1 MISSPNLFTA
11 SRCLSPLFFYAYC
24 IRPRQLPIQFF
35 YQSSASCRFTVV
47 SQPTLLQADF
57 EYYVLILLQLAAIIM
72 VEYTP
77 KARAPLAETTNRL
90 NVPVPVQ
97 NHQSQKARYG
107 QSGATQYNSYHSHQN
122 MQPDS
127 RGQAVAYTAY
137 APAVQKPQQSAE
149 AAKRLSQ
156 ASYAS
161 TSSSQ
166 SRKNYKTHIGPW
178 QLGKT
183 LGKGSSARVRLCR
196 HNITKQ
202 LAAVKIVN
210 RRMAYLVQDSS
221 LAALSKWDSSLPEVN
236 GEMRVPVSIERE
248 VAILKLIE
256 HPNIMK
262 LYDIWENRSEIY
274 LILEYIDQGDLFTFI
289 NTKGRLSEEV
299 AVYFFRQ
306 MISAIAYCHSFN
318 VCHRDLKPE
327 NILITA
333 DLQIKIADF
342 GMAAL
347 HQTTTHRLAT
357 ACGSPHYAAP
367 ELLKN
372 RQYRGDKADIWSMG
386 VILYAMLSAT
396 LPFDDPDLRVMM
408 NKTKKGQYKMP
419 EFLTPEAEDLIDR
432 MLQVNPDHRITM
444 KQIWQHLLIQKY
456 NYLDDFGPN
465 TGQPPDTRKG
475 FQYAPIPPHQI
486 DPQLLRQLR
495 SLWHM
500 SSDDELERK
509 LGCKEPNDQK
519 AFYWLLYNYREQ
531 QLEDFKPEL
540 SHSMS
545 DYHHLKPNSWKKRV
559 STCEFSQPRAN
570 GHGRSISRFTV
581 ISTTAETEDGTVQS
595 YDPYRGSRMLKACGS
610 QASHA
615 RITVHRDGETLQASQ
630 STRKRSGS
638 NSTRRGRASSMRAH
652 TGRSQSSR
660 GSMSSLRSNRQGTPQ
675 THGSGPR
682 HKRGVDFSH
691 MRKRSASAAQV
702 QRGPHHSRTDSM
714 TTMGGIPQ
722 HQVPSRPRSPTP
734 DMPQLPD
741 GTYPKAKGGPVS
753 KDASLLFNEELRHF
767 SNNIAKDCDDA
778 FGSSLIQDDSF
789 SESVADVQR
798 KQRDSTP
805 LSFTIDTPSEAT
817 APTEFS
823 GKSWSSRPLP
833 PIPSE
838 NGSMSQQTTA
848 VNSRAASR
856 AADNDSLV
864 DEINRLAFPLLFSN
878 QPDRRIVSAPA
889 YGQTSRRTGTLPCIS
904 ENPGVS
910 TVNVDKPR
918 IVSAP
923 PYTPPKKTS
932 RPMSGVEYLNQVENS
947 IRVVASPTAL
957 SPVKIPEPLNVRK
970 KSIKEG
976 HGESFQH
983 QREHKED
990 MVRNF
995 EQYAHDTS
1003 QPSISSPVKK
1013 KKSWFKRS
1021 SKLDTDG
1028 ETLVES
1034 KDGKQRTVS
1043 CETRNST
1050 STSTTATS
1058 TKKRN
1063 FSFPF
1068 WKSNR
1073 HRDSKMINEDETSQI
1088 QETAATKADRKGQ
1101 GLQKSSS
1108 GSSRNIEVKQNWL
1121 TRLFRVKP
1129 ATSYICMNLSRKRT
1143 RQEVSTLLR
1152 KWRKYGIMDIQVD
1165 KERNIVF
1172 ARVGAENCL
1181 NLKPVAFAA
1190 EVMTVIE
1197 HGKKQQLSIIR
1208 FTQER
1213 GAASSFHRV
1222 VDTMRIV
1229 FTDRNLVVKD
1239 PSKQK
1244 MMIKT
1249 LNS

>member
-1 MISSPNLFTA
+1 MA
-11 SRCLSPLFFYAYC
+11 
-24 IRPRQLPIQFF
+24 
-35 YQSSASCRFTVV
+35 
-47 SQPTLLQADF
+47 
-57 EYYVLILLQLAAIIM
+57 
-72 VEYTP
+72 EYTS
-77 KARAPLAETTNRL
+77 KTRAPLAEATNRL
-90 NVPVPVQ
+90 NVPAPAQ
-97 NHQSQKARYG
+97 NHHSHKARYS
-107 QSGATQYNSYHSHQN
+107 QSGAPQSHSYHSHQN
-122 MQPDS
+122 MQPNP
-127 RGQAVAYTAY
+127 RGQAVAYDAY
-137 APAVQKPQQSAE
+137 APVVQKTQQSAE

-196 HNITKQ
+196 HSITKQ

-347 HQTTTHRLAT
+347 HQTATHRLAT

-372 RQYRGDKADIWSMG
+372 RQYRGDRADIWSMG

-419 EFLTPEAEDLIDR
+419 EFLSPEAENLIDR

-456 NYLDDFGPN
+456 NYLDDFGQD

-509 LGCKEPNDQK
+509 LGCKEQNDQK

-615 RITVHRDGETLQASQ
+615 RITVHRDGEMLQ
-630 STRKRSGS
+630 STQPTGKRSGS
-638 NSTRRGRASSMRAH
+638 NSTRRGRASSMRVH
-652 TGRSQSSR
+652 TGRSQSSK

-675 THGSGPR
+675 MHGTTVR

-691 MRKRSASAAQV
+691 VRKRSASAAQV
-702 QRGPHHSRTDSM
+702 QRGLHNSRTDSM
-714 TTMGGIPQ
+714 ITMNGISQP
-722 HQVPSRPRSPTP
+722 QVPSRPRSPTP
-734 DMPQLPD
+734 NMSQLPD
-741 GTYPKAKGGPVS
+741 GTYPRAKGGPVS

-778 FGSSLIQDDSF
+778 FRSSLIEDDSF
-789 SESVADVQR
+789 SGSVADVER
-798 KQRDSTP
+798 KQRASTP

-823 GKSWSSRPLP
+823 NKSWSSRPLP
-833 PIPSE
+833 PLPSE
-838 NGSMSQQTTA
+838 NGFKSQQTTA
-848 VNSRAASR
+848 VNSRPTSR
-856 AADNDSLV
+856 ADDNDTLV
-864 DEINRLAFPLLFSN
+864 DEINRLAFPLLLSN
-878 QPDRRIVSAPA
+878 QSDRRIVSAPA
-889 YGQTSRRTGTLPCIS
+889 YGQVSRRTGTLPCIS

-910 TVNVDKPR
+910 TAIVEKPR

-923 PYTPPKKTS
+923 PHTPPKKANCT
-932 RPMSGVEYLNQVENS
+932 MSGAEYLGQVETS
-947 IRVVASPTAL
+947 IRVVTSPTAL

-970 KSIKEG
+970 KLTKEDLG
-976 HGESFQH
+976 QPL
-983 QREHKED
+983 QRPREQKED
-990 MVRNF
+990 MVRNYA
-995 EQYAHDTS
+995 QYMQDTL
-1003 QPSISSPVKK
+1003 QPGLPSPVKK

-1021 SKLDTDG
+1021 FKLDTDG
-1028 ETLVES
+1028 DTLVES
-1034 KDGKQRTVS
+1034 KDDKQRTVS
-1043 CETRNST
+1043 CETRQSG
-1050 STSTTATS
+1050 SSSTTATS

-1073 HRDSKMINEDETSQI
+1073 NRDSKLINECENCNSSFIILKSFELTTWNPAIDDASRTE
-1088 QETAATKADRKGQ
+1088 ETATAQADKKGQ
-1101 GLQKSSS
+1101 GWHKSSS

-1129 ATSYICMNLSRKRT
+1129 ATSCICMALSRKRT
-1143 RQEVSTLLR
+1143 RQEVAALLR

-1172 ARVGAENCL
+1172 ARVGAKNCL

-1197 HGKKQQLSIIR
+1197 HGKKQPLSIIR

>member
-1 MISSPNLFTA
+1 
-11 SRCLSPLFFYAYC
+11 
-24 IRPRQLPIQFF
+24 
-35 YQSSASCRFTVV
+35 
-47 SQPTLLQADF
+47 
-57 EYYVLILLQLAAIIM
+57 M

-77 KARAPLAETTNRL
+77 KTREPLAETTNRL
-90 NVPVPVQ
+90 NVPVPAQ
-97 NHQSQKARYG
+97 NHQSQKARYS
-107 QSGATQYNSYHSHQN
+107 QSGAAQNNSYYSRQN
-122 MQPDS
+122 MRPDS
-127 RGQAVAYTAY
+127 RGQAVAYNAY

-166 SRKNYKTHIGPW
+166 SRRNYKTHIGPW

-347 HQTTTHRLAT
+347 HQSKTHRLAT

-419 EFLTPEAEDLIDR
+419 EFLSPEAEDLIDR
-432 MLQVNPDHRITM
+432 MLQVNPDHRISM

-456 NYLDDFGPN
+456 NYLDDFGQD

-475 FQYAPIPPHQI
+475 FHYAPIPPHQI

-500 SSDDELERK
+500 SSDDVLERQ
-509 LGCKEPNDQK
+509 LGSKEPNDQK

-615 RITVHRDGETLQASQ
+615 RIT
-630 STRKRSGS
+630 
-638 NSTRRGRASSMRAH
+638 
-652 TGRSQSSR
+652 
-660 GSMSSLRSNRQGTPQ
+660 
-675 THGSGPR
+675 
-682 HKRGVDFSH
+682 
-691 MRKRSASAAQV
+691 RSASAAQV
-702 QRGPHHSRTDSM
+702 QREPHPSRTDSM
-714 TTMGGIPQ
+714 ATTSGIPQ
-722 HQVPSRPRSPTP
+722 HQVPLRPRSPTP

-753 KDASLLFNEELRHF
+753 KDASILFNEELRHF

-789 SESVADVQR
+789 SESVVDVQR
-798 KQRDSTP
+798 KQRESTP

-823 GKSWSSRPLP
+823 SKSWSSRPLP

-838 NGSMSQQTTA
+838 SGFMSQQTTA
-848 VNSRAASR
+848 VNSRPASR
-856 AADNDSLV
+856 AADNDTLV

-889 YGQTSRRTGTLPCIS
+889 YGQANRRTGTLPCIN

-923 PYTPPKKTS
+923 PYTPPKKAS
-932 RPMSGVEYLNQVENS
+932 RPMSGVEYLNQVETS
-947 IRVVASPTAL
+947 IRVVASPSSL

-970 KSIKEG
+970 KSTAEG
-976 HGESFQH
+976 LGHPLQH
-983 QREHKED
+983 QGEQKED
-990 MVRNF
+990 MKR
-995 EQYAHDTS
+995 
-1003 QPSISSPVKK
+1003 
-1013 KKSWFKRS
+1013 SWFKRS
-1021 SKLDTDG
+1021 SKIDTDG

-1043 CETRNST
+1043 CETRQSS

-1073 HRDSKMINEDETSQI
+1073 HRDSTMINGDDTSQH
-1088 QETAATKADRKGQ
+1088 QETVTDKADKKVQ

-1108 GSSRNIEVKQNWL
+1108 GGSSRNIEVKQNWL

-1213 GAASSFHRV
+1213 GAASSFHKV

>member
-1 MISSPNLFTA
+1 
-11 SRCLSPLFFYAYC
+11 
-24 IRPRQLPIQFF
+24 
-35 YQSSASCRFTVV
+35 
-47 SQPTLLQADF
+47 
-57 EYYVLILLQLAAIIM
+57 M

-77 KARAPLAETTNRL
+77 KTREPLAETTNRL
-90 NVPVPVQ
+90 NVPVPAQ
-97 NHQSQKARYG
+97 NHQSQKARYS
-107 QSGATQYNSYHSHQN
+107 QSGATQNNSYYSRQN
-122 MQPDS
+122 MRPDS
-127 RGQAVAYTAY
+127 RGQAVAYNAY
-137 APAVQKPQQSAE
+137 APTVQKPQQSAE

-166 SRKNYKTHIGPW
+166 SRRNYKTHIGPW

-347 HQTTTHRLAT
+347 HQSNTHRLAT

-408 NKTKKGQYKMP
+408 NKTKKGQYTMP
-419 EFLTPEAEDLIDR
+419 EFLSPEAEDLIDR

-444 KQIWQHLLIQKY
+444 KKIWQHLLIQKY
-456 NYLDDFGPN
+456 NYLDDFGQD

-500 SSDDELERK
+500 SSDDKLERE
-509 LGCKEPNDQK
+509 LGSKEPNDQK

-615 RITVHRDGETLQASQ
+615 RITVHRDGEMLQASQ

-660 GSMSSLRSNRQGTPQ
+660 GSMGSLRSTRQGTPQ
-675 THGSGPR
+675 THGSGLR

-702 QRGPHHSRTDSM
+702 QREPHPSRTDSM
-714 TTMGGIPQ
+714 TTTSGIPQ
-722 HQVPSRPRSPTP
+722 HQVPLRPRSPTP

-753 KDASLLFNEELRHF
+753 KDASILFNEELRHF

-798 KQRDSTP
+798 KQRESTP
-805 LSFTIDTPSEAT
+805 LSFTMDTPSEAT

-823 GKSWSSRPLP
+823 SKSWSSRPLP

-838 NGSMSQQTTA
+838 SGFMSQQTTA
-848 VNSRAASR
+848 VNSRPASR
-856 AADNDSLV
+856 AADNDTLV

-889 YGQTSRRTGTLPCIS
+889 YGQANRRTGTLPCIN

-923 PYTPPKKTS
+923 PYTPPKKAS
-932 RPMSGVEYLNQVENS
+932 RPMSGVEYLNQVETS
-947 IRVVASPTAL
+947 IRVVASPSAL

-970 KSIKEG
+970 KSTKEG
-976 HGESFQH
+976 LGQPLQH
-983 QREHKED
+983 QGEQKED
-990 MVRNF
+990 MVRNY
-995 EQYAHDTS
+995 EQYAQDTS
-1003 QPSISSPVKK
+1003 QAGISSPVKK
-1013 KKSWFKRS
+1013 KRSWFKRS
-1021 SKLDTDG
+1021 SKIDTNG
-1028 ETLVES
+1028 ETLVDS
-1034 KDGKQRTVS
+1034 KDDKQRTVS
-1043 CETRNST
+1043 CETRQSS
-1050 STSTTATS
+1050 STSTTATL

-1073 HRDSKMINEDETSQI
+1073 HRDSTMINGDDTSQL
-1088 QETAATKADRKGQ
+1088 QETATTKADKKVQ

-1108 GSSRNIEVKQNWL
+1108 GGSSRNIEVKQNWL

-1213 GAASSFHRV
+1213 GAASSFHKV

>member
-1 MISSPNLFTA
+1 MA
-11 SRCLSPLFFYAYC
+11 
-24 IRPRQLPIQFF
+24 
-35 YQSSASCRFTVV
+35 
-47 SQPTLLQADF
+47 
-57 EYYVLILLQLAAIIM
+57 
-72 VEYTP
+72 EYTS
-77 KARAPLAETTNRL
+77 KHRAPLAETTNRL
-90 NVPVPVQ
+90 NIPAPAHDYH
-97 NHQSQKARYG
+97 NSKARRS
-107 QSGATQYNSYHSHQN
+107 QSGAAQCSNYYPDQS
-122 MQPDS
+122 MQPNP
-127 RGQAVAYTAY
+127 RGQPAAYDAY
-137 APAVQKPQQSAE
+137 APPVAQGGQQPAE

-161 TSSSQ
+161 TSSSN

-196 HNITKQ
+196 HSITKQ

-236 GEMRVPVSIERE
+236 GEMRVPVAIERE

-299 AVYFFRQ
+299 AIYFFRQ

-347 HQTTTHRLAT
+347 HQTATHRLAT

-372 RQYRGDKADIWSMG
+372 RQYRGDRADIWSMG

-408 NKTKKGQYKMP
+408 GKTKKGQYKMP
-419 EFLTPEAEDLIDR
+419 DFLSPEAEDLIRR
-432 MLQVNPDHRITM
+432 MLQVNPDQRITM
-444 KQIWQHLLIQKY
+444 KQIWQHPLIQKY
-456 NYLDDFGPN
+456 NYLDDFGHN

-475 FQYAPIPPHQI
+475 FQYAPIPRQQI

-500 SSDDELERK
+500 FSDDDLEMK
-509 LGCKEPNDQK
+509 LASKEPNDQK

-545 DYHHLKPNSWKKRV
+545 DYHHLKPNSWRKRV

-581 ISTTAETEDGTVQS
+581 ISTAAETEDGTVQS
-595 YDPYRGSRMLKACGS
+595 YDPFRGSRMLKTCGS

-615 RITVHRDGETLQASQ
+615 RIT
-630 STRKRSGS
+630 
-638 NSTRRGRASSMRAH
+638 
-652 TGRSQSSR
+652 
-660 GSMSSLRSNRQGTPQ
+660 
-675 THGSGPR
+675 
-682 HKRGVDFSH
+682 
-691 MRKRSASAAQV
+691 RSASAAQV
-702 QRGPHHSRTDSM
+702 QRGPPASRENSVATNGF
-714 TTMGGIPQ
+714 THP
-722 HQVPSRPRSPTP
+722 VPSRARSPTP
-734 DMPQLPD
+734 EMPQLPD
-741 GTYPKAKGGPVS
+741 GTYPRAKGAPVF

-767 SNNIAKDCDDA
+767 SNNIAKDCDEA
-778 FGSSLIQDDSF
+778 FRCSLIEDESF
-789 SESVADVQR
+789 TGSVADVDR

-805 LSFTIDTPSEAT
+805 FSFTIDTPSEAT
-817 APTEFS
+817 APSEFS
-823 GKSWSSRPLP
+823 NKSWSTRPLP
-833 PIPSE
+833 PLPSE
-838 NGSMSQQTTA
+838 SVFGSQQTTA
-848 VNSRAASR
+848 VNSRPASR
-856 AADNDSLV
+856 AGDGDSLMEQI
-864 DEINRLAFPLLFSN
+864 DRLALPLMLSN
-878 QPDRRIVSAPA
+878 QSDRRVVSAPA
-889 YGQTSRRTGTLPCIS
+889 YGHVSRRTGTLPCIS
-904 ENPGVS
+904 ENPGV
-910 TVNVDKPR
+910 TAANAEKTR

-923 PYTPPKKTS
+923 PQTSSNKTS
-932 RPMSGVEYLNQVENS
+932 RPMSGVDYLNHVETS
-947 IRVVASPTAL
+947 IRVVNSPSAL

-970 KSIKEG
+970 KPTKE
-976 HGESFQH
+976 SL
-983 QREHKED
+983 K
-990 MVRNF
+990 
-995 EQYAHDTS
+995 T
-1003 QPSISSPVKK
+1003 
-1013 KKSWFKRS
+1013 SWFRRS
-1021 SKLDTDG
+1021 FKPETDG
-1028 ETLVES
+1028 ETLAES

-1043 CETRNST
+1043 CETRQSA
-1050 STSTTATS
+1050 SSSTTANS
-1058 TKKRN
+1058 SKKRN

-1073 HRDSKMINEDETSQI
+1073 NRDSKIIDDDASPT
-1088 QETAATKADRKGQ
+1088 QETATAIADKKGQ
-1101 GLQKSSS
+1101 GWHKSSS

-1129 ATSYICMNLSRKRT
+1129 ATSHICMTLSRKRT
-1143 RQEVSTLLR
+1143 RQEVAMLLR
-1152 KWRKYGIMDIQVD
+1152 KWRKYGMTDIQVD
-1165 KERNIVF
+1165 KERNIIF
-1172 ARVGAENCL
+1172 ARVGSENCL

-1197 HGKKQQLSIIR
+1197 HGKKQPLSIIR

-1213 GAASSFHRV
+1213 GAASSFHKV

-1239 PSKQK
+1239 PRKQK

>member
-1 MISSPNLFTA
+1 MAEYISKTRP
-11 SRCLSPLFFYAYC
+11 PL
-24 IRPRQLPIQFF
+24 
-35 YQSSASCRFTVV
+35 V
-47 SQPTLLQADF
+47 
-57 EYYVLILLQLAAIIM
+57 
-72 VEYTP
+72 
-77 KARAPLAETTNRL
+77 ETTNRL
-90 NVPVPVQ
+90 NMPFPVQ
-97 NHQSQKARYG
+97 DYQSHKARGNQSNSAQYPG
-107 QSGATQYNSYHSHQN
+107 QYTNNQSIQRDTRGQTVTYDAYNPATQR
-122 MQPDS
+122 PW
-127 RGQAVAYTAY
+127 V
-137 APAVQKPQQSAE
+137 PAE

-156 ASYAS
+156 ASCAS

-166 SRKNYKTHIGPW
+166 SKKNYKTHIGPW

-196 HNITKQ
+196 HSITHQ
-202 LAAVKIVN
+202 MAAVKIVN

-236 GEMRVPVSIERE
+236 GEMRVPVAIERE

-289 NTKGRLSEEV
+289 NSKGRLSEEV

-347 HQTTTHRLAT
+347 HQTASHRLAT

-372 RQYRGDKADIWSMG
+372 RQYRGDRADIWSMG

-408 NKTKKGQYKMP
+408 GKTKKGQYEMP
-419 EFLTPEAEDLIDR
+419 KFFSPEAEDLIRR

-444 KQIWQHLLIQKY
+444 KQIWQHPLIQRY
-456 NYLDDFGPN
+456 NYLDDFGQN

-475 FQYAPIPPHQI
+475 FQYTPILQHQI

-500 SSDDELERK
+500 SSDDDLEMK
-509 LGCKEPNDQK
+509 LSCKEPNDQK
-519 AFYWLLYNYREQ
+519 AFYWLLHNYREQ

-559 STCEFSQPRAN
+559 STCEFYQPRAN

-581 ISTTAETEDGTVQS
+581 ISTTAETENGTVQS

-610 QASHA
+610 QASHT
-615 RITVHRDGETLQASQ
+615 RITVHRDGEMTQTSQ

-638 NSTRRGRASSMRAH
+638 NATRRPRASSVRTFA
-652 TGRSQSSR
+652 GRPQSSR
-660 GSMSSLRSNRQGTPQ
+660 GSVSSLHSNRQGTPQ
-675 THGSGPR
+675 MHGPGLR

-691 MRKRSASAAQV
+691 VRKRSASAAQI
-702 QRGPHHSRTDSM
+702 QLGPHRSQANSMVSGGNSRR
-714 TTMGGIPQ
+714 
-722 HQVPSRPRSPTP
+722 VPSRPRSPTP
-734 DMPQLPD
+734 EMPQLPN
-741 GTYPKAKGGPVS
+741 GTYPKAKVEPAY
-753 KDASLLFNEELRHF
+753 KDASFLFNEELRHF

-778 FGSSLIQDDSF
+778 FRSSLIEDDSI
-789 SESVADVQR
+789 SGSLTDMEKR
-798 KQRDSTP
+798 QRDSTP
-805 LSFTIDTPSEAT
+805 FSFTIDTPSEAT
-817 APTEFS
+817 APTEYS
-823 GKSWSSRPLP
+823 CMSWSSRPLP
-833 PIPSE
+833 PLPLE
-838 NGSMSQQTTA
+838 PGPKATNA
-848 VNSRAASR
+848 NSRPASR
-856 AADNDSLV
+856 AGDRNIMV
-864 DEINRLAFPLLFSN
+864 DQANLLALPVLLPN
-878 QPDRRIVSAPA
+878 QSDRRVVSAP
-889 YGQTSRRTGTLPCIS
+889 YGQVSRRTGTLPCIN
-904 ENPGVS
+904 ENPGGGN
-910 TVNVDKPR
+910 TANVEKTR

-923 PYTPPKKTS
+923 PHSPSKKAN
-932 RPMSGVEYLNQVENS
+932 RPISGVEYLNQVENS
-947 IRVVASPTAL
+947 IRVVTSPTAQ

-970 KSIKEG
+970 KVT
-976 HGESFQH
+976 
-983 QREHKED
+983 KED
-990 MVRNF
+990 LGRPLYRHLEQLEGMIGNY
-995 EQYAHDTS
+995 EQYEEDTS
-1003 QPSISSPVKK
+1003 QSGIHNPAKK

-1021 SKLDTDG
+1021 FKLDSE

-1034 KDGKQRTVS
+1034 KGERQRTVS
-1043 CETRNST
+1043 CETRQSG
-1050 STSTTATS
+1050 SSSATAAS
-1058 TKKRN
+1058 SKKRN

-1073 HRDSKMINEDETSQI
+1073 NRDSKMMIEDGQSRN
-1088 QETAATKADRKGQ
+1088 QEVVTTKADTKK
-1101 GLQKSSS
+1101 QKWHRSSS
-1108 GSSRNIEVKQNWL
+1108 AGSRNIEVKQNWL

-1129 ATSYICMNLSRKRT
+1129 ATSYICMTLSRKRA
-1143 RQEVSTLLR
+1143 RQEVAILLR
-1152 KWRKYGIMDIQVD
+1152 EWRKRKYGIKGIQVD

-1172 ARVGAENCL
+1172 ARVAAKNCL
-1181 NLKPVAFAA
+1181 NLKEVAFAA

-1197 HGKKQQLSIIR
+1197 HGKKQPLSIIR

-1213 GAASSFHRV
+1213 GAASSFHKV

-1239 PSKQK
+1239 RSKQK

>member
-1 MISSPNLFTA
+1 MPYPAPN
-11 SRCLSPLFFYAYC
+11 
-24 IRPRQLPIQFF
+24 
-35 YQSSASCRFTVV
+35 YQSH
-47 SQPTLLQADF
+47 
-57 EYYVLILLQLAAIIM
+57 
-72 VEYTP
+72 
-77 KARAPLAETTNRL
+77 KARSNQPNSVQYPGQYTN
-90 NVPVPVQ
+90 NQ
-97 NHQSQKARYG
+97 NTRRD
-107 QSGATQYNSYHSHQN
+107 T
-122 MQPDS
+122 
-127 RGQAVAYTAY
+127 RGQAAAYDAYNPPTAQRLQQ
-137 APAVQKPQQSAE
+137 PAD

-196 HNITKQ
+196 HSITHQ
-202 LAAVKIVN
+202 MAAVKIVN

-221 LAALSKWDSSLPEVN
+221 LAALSKWDSTLPEVN
-236 GEMRVPVSIERE
+236 GEMRVPVAIERE

-289 NTKGRLSEEV
+289 NSKGRLSEEV

-347 HQTTTHRLAT
+347 HQTASHRLAT

-372 RQYRGDKADIWSMG
+372 RQYRGDRADIWSMG

-408 NKTKKGQYKMP
+408 GKTKKGQYEMP
-419 EFLTPEAEDLIDR
+419 KFLSPEAEDLIRR

-444 KQIWQHLLIQKY
+444 KQIWQHPLIQRY
-456 NYLDDFGPN
+456 NYLDDFGQN

-475 FQYAPIPPHQI
+475 FQYTPILQHQI

-500 SSDDELERK
+500 FSDDDLEMK
-509 LGCKEPNDQK
+509 LSCKEPNDQK
-519 AFYWLLYNYREQ
+519 AFYWLLHNYREQ

-559 STCEFSQPRAN
+559 STCEFYQPRAN
-570 GHGRSISRFTV
+570 GHGRSVSRFTV
-581 ISTTAETEDGTVQS
+581 ISTTAETENGTVQS

-615 RITVHRDGETLQASQ
+615 RITVHRDGEMTQASQ
-630 STRKRSGS
+630 AARKRSAS
-638 NSTRRGRASSMRAH
+638 NATRRPRANSVRTFAGRP
-652 TGRSQSSR
+652 QSSR
-660 GSMSSLRSNRQGTPQ
+660 GSVSSLHSNRQGTPQ
-675 THGSGPR
+675 RHGPGLR

-691 MRKRSASAAQV
+691 VRKRSASAAHI
-702 QRGPHHSRTDSM
+702 QRGPQRSRANSM
-714 TTMGGIPQ
+714 ASDGIPRRI
-722 HQVPSRPRSPTP
+722 PSRPRSPTP
-734 DMPQLPD
+734 EMPQLPN
-741 GTYPKAKGGPVS
+741 GTYPKAKGEPAY
-753 KDASLLFNEELRHF
+753 KDASFLFNEELRHF

-778 FGSSLIQDDSF
+778 FRSSLIEDDSI
-789 SESVADVQR
+789 SESLTDMEKR
-798 KQRDSTP
+798 QRDSTP
-805 LSFTIDTPSEAT
+805 FSFTIDTPSEAT

-823 GKSWSSRPLP
+823 CMSWSSRPLP
-833 PIPSE
+833 PLPLE
-838 NGSMSQQTTA
+838 LGPKATNA
-848 VNSRAASR
+848 NSRPASR
-856 AADNDSLV
+856 AGDGNIMADQVNL
-864 DEINRLAFPLLFSN
+864 LALPLLLPS
-878 QPDRRIVSAPA
+878 QSDRRVVSAP
-889 YGQTSRRTGTLPCIS
+889 YGQVGRRTGTLPCIN
-904 ENPGVS
+904 ENPGGNNTAAVEK
-910 TVNVDKPR
+910 TR

-923 PYTPPKKTS
+923 PHSPSKKAN
-932 RPMSGVEYLNQVENS
+932 RPISGVEYLNQVENS
-947 IRVVASPTAL
+947 IRVVTSPTAQ

-970 KSIKEG
+970 KITNQNFGDSLNHHIEQL
-976 HGESFQH
+976 ESTLGNYGQH
-983 QREHKED
+983 EED
-990 MVRNF
+990 TLQAGIN
-995 EQYAHDTS
+995 
-1003 QPSISSPVKK
+1003 SPVKK
-1013 KKSWFKRS
+1013 KRSWFKRS
-1021 SKLDTDG
+1021 FKIDSE
-1028 ETLVES
+1028 ETLVEP
-1034 KDGKQRTVS
+1034 KDERQRTVS
-1043 CETRNST
+1043 CETRQSG
-1050 STSTTATS
+1050 SSSATAAS
-1058 TKKRN
+1058 SKKRN

-1073 HRDSKMINEDETSQI
+1073 NRDSKTMVEDRQNRD
-1088 QETAATKADRKGQ
+1088 QEVATTKTDTKK
-1101 GLQKSSS
+1101 QKWHRSSS
-1108 GSSRNIEVKQNWL
+1108 ASSRNIEVKQNWL

-1129 ATSYICMNLSRKRT
+1129 ATSYICMTLSRKRA
-1143 RQEVSTLLR
+1143 RQEVAILLR
-1152 KWRKYGIMDIQVD
+1152 EWRKRRYGIKGIQVD

-1172 ARVGAENCL
+1172 ARVAAKNCL
-1181 NLKPVAFAA
+1181 NLKEVAFAA

-1197 HGKKQQLSIIR
+1197 HGKKQPLSIIR

-1213 GAASSFHRV
+1213 GAASSFHKV

-1239 PSKQK
+1239 RSKQK

>member
-1 MISSPNLFTA
+1 MAEYISKP
-11 SRCLSPLFFYAYC
+11 RPPL
-24 IRPRQLPIQFF
+24 
-35 YQSSASCRFTVV
+35 V
-47 SQPTLLQADF
+47 
-57 EYYVLILLQLAAIIM
+57 
-72 VEYTP
+72 
-77 KARAPLAETTNRL
+77 ETTNRL
-90 NVPVPVQ
+90 NMPFPAQ
-97 NHQSQKARYG
+97 DQRSKARCNQSNNAQYPG
-107 QSGATQYNSYHSHQN
+107 QYTNNQSIRR
-122 MQPDS
+122 DS
-127 RGQAVAYTAY
+127 RGQAVAYDAY
-137 APAVQKPQQSAE
+137 NPTTQKPQPAE
-149 AAKRLSQ
+149 ATKRLSQ

-178 QLGKT
+178 QLGRT

-196 HNITKQ
+196 HSITHQ
-202 LAAVKIVN
+202 MAAVKIVN

-236 GEMRVPVSIERE
+236 GEMRVPVAIERE

-289 NTKGRLSEEV
+289 NSKGRLSEEV
-299 AVYFFRQ
+299 AIYFFRQ

-347 HQTTTHRLAT
+347 HQTASHRLAT

-408 NKTKKGQYKMP
+408 GKTKKGQYEMP
-419 EFLTPEAEDLIDR
+419 KFLSPEAEDLIRR

-444 KQIWQHLLIQKY
+444 KQIWQHPLIQRY
-456 NYLDDFGPN
+456 NYLDDFGQN

-475 FQYAPIPPHQI
+475 FQYTPILQHQI

-500 SSDDELERK
+500 FSDDDLEMK
-509 LGCKEPNDQK
+509 LSCKEPNDQK
-519 AFYWLLYNYREQ
+519 AFYWLLHNYREK

-559 STCEFSQPRAN
+559 STCEFYQPRAN

-581 ISTTAETEDGTVQS
+581 ISTTAETENGTVQS
-595 YDPYRGSRMLKACGS
+595 YDPYRSSRMLKACGS

-615 RITVHRDGETLQASQ
+615 RITVHRDGEMTQTSQ

-638 NSTRRGRASSMRAH
+638 NATRRPRASSVR
-652 TGRSQSSR
+652 TVVGRPQSSR
-660 GSMSSLRSNRQGTPQ
+660 GSVSSLHSNRQGTPQ
-675 THGSGPR
+675 RHGPGLR

-691 MRKRSASAAQV
+691 VRKRSASAAHI
-702 QRGPHHSRTDSM
+702 QRGPNRSQANSM
-714 TTMGGIPQ
+714 VSEGVSQ
-722 HQVPSRPRSPTP
+722 QVPSRPRSPTP
-734 DMPQLPD
+734 EMPQLPN
-741 GTYPKAKGGPVS
+741 GTYPKAKGEPTY
-753 KDASLLFNEELRHF
+753 KDASFLFNEELRHF

-778 FGSSLIQDDSF
+778 FRSSLIEDDSI
-789 SESVADVQR
+789 SGSLTDMEKR
-798 KQRDSTP
+798 QRDSTP
-805 LSFTIDTPSEAT
+805 FSFTIDTPSEAT

-823 GKSWSSRPLP
+823 CMSWSSRPLP
-833 PIPSE
+833 PLPLE
-838 NGSMSQQTTA
+838 PGPKATN
-848 VNSRAASR
+848 VNSRPASR
-856 AADNDSLV
+856 AGDRDNMV
-864 DEINRLAFPLLFSN
+864 DQVNLLALPLLLPN
-878 QPDRRIVSAPA
+878 QSDRRVVSAPYA
-889 YGQTSRRTGTLPCIS
+889 QVSRRTGTLPCIN
-904 ENPGVS
+904 ENPGGGNS
-910 TVNVDKPR
+910 ANVEKTR

-923 PYTPPKKTS
+923 PHSPSKKAN
-932 RPMSGVEYLNQVENS
+932 RPISGVEYLNQVENS
-947 IRVVASPTAL
+947 IRVVTSPTAQG
-957 SPVKIPEPLNVRK
+957 PVEIPEPLNVRK
-970 KSIKEG
+970 KSTMQNLGGPLYHYAQQPESAVESYGQQKE
-976 HGESFQH
+976 
-983 QREHKED
+983 
-990 MVRNF
+990 
-995 EQYAHDTS
+995 DTS
-1003 QPSISSPVKK
+1003 QPDLHSPVKK

-1021 SKLDTDG
+1021 FKLDSE
-1028 ETLVES
+1028 ETLVEP
-1034 KDGKQRTVS
+1034 KDERQRTVS
-1043 CETRNST
+1043 CETRQSG
-1050 STSTTATS
+1050 SSCATAAS
-1058 TKKRN
+1058 SKKRN

-1073 HRDSKMINEDETSQI
+1073 NRDSKMMIEDRQSRN
-1088 QETAATKADRKGQ
+1088 QEVATTKAGTKK
-1101 GLQKSSS
+1101 QKWHRSSS
-1108 GSSRNIEVKQNWL
+1108 ASSRNIEVKQNWL

-1129 ATSYICMNLSRKRT
+1129 ATSYICMTLSRKRA
-1143 RQEVSTLLR
+1143 RQEVAILLR
-1152 KWRKYGIMDIQVD
+1152 EWRKRRYGIKGIQVD

-1172 ARVGAENCL
+1172 ARVAAKNCL
-1181 NLKPVAFAA
+1181 NLKEVAFAA

-1197 HGKKQQLSIIR
+1197 HGKKQPLSIIR

-1213 GAASSFHRV
+1213 GAASSFHKV

-1239 PSKQK
+1239 RSKQK

>member
-1 MISSPNLFTA
+1 MPY
-11 SRCLSPLFFYAYC
+11 PV
-24 IRPRQLPIQFF
+24 PD
-35 YQSSASCRFTVV
+35 YQSHKTRPNQSNSV
-47 SQPTLLQADF
+47 QYPGQ
-57 EYYVLILLQLAAIIM
+57 
-72 VEYTP
+72 YT
-77 KARAPLAETTNRL
+77 N
-90 NVPVPVQ
+90 NQ
-97 NHQSQKARYG
+97 NTRRD
-107 QSGATQYNSYHSHQN
+107 T
-122 MQPDS
+122 
-127 RGQAVAYTAY
+127 RGQPVAYDAYNPPTA
-137 APAVQKPQQSAE
+137 QRPQQPAD

-196 HNITKQ
+196 HSITHQ
-202 LAAVKIVN
+202 MAAVKIVN

-236 GEMRVPVSIERE
+236 GEMRVPVAIERE

-289 NTKGRLSEEV
+289 NSKGRLSEEV

-347 HQTTTHRLAT
+347 HQTASHRLAT

-372 RQYRGDKADIWSMG
+372 RQYRGDRADIWSMG

-408 NKTKKGQYKMP
+408 GKTKKGQYEMP
-419 EFLTPEAEDLIDR
+419 KFLSPEAENLIRR

-444 KQIWQHLLIQKY
+444 KQIWQHPLIQRY
-456 NYLDDFGPN
+456 NYLDDFGQN

-475 FQYAPIPPHQI
+475 FQYTPILQQQI

-500 SSDDELERK
+500 FSDDDLEMK
-509 LGCKEPNDQK
+509 LSCKEANDQK
-519 AFYWLLYNYREQ
+519 AFYWLLHNYREQ

-545 DYHHLKPNSWKKRV
+545 DYHHLKPNSWKERV
-559 STCEFSQPRAN
+559 STCEFYQPRGN

-581 ISTTAETEDGTVQS
+581 ISTTAETENGTVQS

-615 RITVHRDGETLQASQ
+615 RITVHRDGEMTQASQ
-630 STRKRSGS
+630 SARKRSAS
-638 NSTRRGRASSMRAH
+638 NATRRPRAASVRTFVGR
-652 TGRSQSSR
+652 TQSSR
-660 GSMSSLRSNRQGTPQ
+660 GSVSSLHSNRQGTPQ
-675 THGSGPR
+675 RHGPGLR

-691 MRKRSASAAQV
+691 VRKRSASAAHI
-702 QRGPHHSRTDSM
+702 QRGPHRSRANSM
-714 TTMGGIPQ
+714 ASDGNSRRI
-722 HQVPSRPRSPTP
+722 PSRPRSPTP
-734 DMPQLPD
+734 EMPQLPN
-741 GTYPKAKGGPVS
+741 GTYPKAKGEPAY
-753 KDASLLFNEELRHF
+753 KDASFLFNEELRHF

-778 FGSSLIQDDSF
+778 FRSSLIEEDSI
-789 SESVADVQR
+789 SGSLTDMEKR
-798 KQRDSTP
+798 QRDSTP
-805 LSFTIDTPSEAT
+805 FSFTIDTPSEAT

-823 GKSWSSRPLP
+823 CMSWSSRPLP
-833 PIPSE
+833 PLPLE
-838 NGSMSQQTTA
+838 LGPKTTN
-848 VNSRAASR
+848 VNSRPASR
-856 AADNDSLV
+856 AGDGNIMADQVNL
-864 DEINRLAFPLLFSN
+864 LALPLLLPS
-878 QPDRRIVSAPA
+878 QSDRRVVSAP
-889 YGQTSRRTGTLPCIS
+889 YGQASRRTGTLPCIN
-904 ENPGVS
+904 ENPGGNYTA
-910 TVNVDKPR
+910 TVEKTR

-923 PYTPPKKTS
+923 PHSPSKKTK
-932 RPMSGVEYLNQVENS
+932 RPISGVEYLNQVENS
-947 IRVVASPTAL
+947 IRVVTSPTAQ

-970 KSIKEG
+970 KMANQNFDGSLNYHIEQL
-976 HGESFQH
+976 ESVLGNYGQH
-983 QREHKED
+983 EED
-990 MVRNF
+990 ALQAAATN
-995 EQYAHDTS
+995 
-1003 QPSISSPVKK
+1003 SPVKK

-1021 SKLDTDG
+1021 FKLDSE

-1034 KDGKQRTVS
+1034 KDERQRTVS
-1043 CETRNST
+1043 CETRQSG
-1050 STSTTATS
+1050 SSSATAAS
-1058 TKKRN
+1058 SKKRN

-1073 HRDSKMINEDETSQI
+1073 NRDSKAMVEDRQNRD
-1088 QETAATKADRKGQ
+1088 QEVAIIKADTKKQTLHR
-1101 GLQKSSS
+1101 SSS
-1108 GSSRNIEVKQNWL
+1108 AGSRNIEVKQNWL

-1129 ATSYICMNLSRKRT
+1129 ATSYICMTLSRKRA
-1143 RQEVSTLLR
+1143 RQEVAILLR
-1152 KWRKYGIMDIQVD
+1152 EWRKRRYGIKGIQVD

-1172 ARVGAENCL
+1172 ARVAAKNCL
-1181 NLKPVAFAA
+1181 NLKEVAFAA

-1197 HGKKQQLSIIR
+1197 HGKKQPLSIIR

-1213 GAASSFHRV
+1213 GAASSFHKV

-1239 PSKQK
+1239 RSKQK

>member
-1 MISSPNLFTA
+1 MA
-11 SRCLSPLFFYAYC
+11 
-24 IRPRQLPIQFF
+24 
-35 YQSSASCRFTVV
+35 
-47 SQPTLLQADF
+47 
-57 EYYVLILLQLAAIIM
+57 
-72 VEYTP
+72 EYTS
-77 KARAPLAETTNRL
+77 KTRAPLAEATNRL
-90 NVPVPVQ
+90 NVPAPAQ
-97 NHQSQKARYG
+97 NHQSHKARYS
-107 QSGATQYNSYHSHQN
+107 QSGAPQSHSYHSHQN
-122 MQPDS
+122 MQPNP
-127 RGQAVAYTAY
+127 RGQAVAYDAY
-137 APAVQKPQQSAE
+137 APVVQKTQQSAE

-196 HNITKQ
+196 HSITKQ

-347 HQTTTHRLAT
+347 HQTATHRLAT

-372 RQYRGDKADIWSMG
+372 RQYRGDRADIWSMG

-419 EFLTPEAEDLIDR
+419 DFLSPEAENLIDR

-456 NYLDDFGPN
+456 NYLDDFGQD

-509 LGCKEPNDQK
+509 LGCKEQNDQK

-615 RITVHRDGETLQASQ
+615 RIT
-630 STRKRSGS
+630 
-638 NSTRRGRASSMRAH
+638 
-652 TGRSQSSR
+652 
-660 GSMSSLRSNRQGTPQ
+660 
-675 THGSGPR
+675 
-682 HKRGVDFSH
+682 
-691 MRKRSASAAQV
+691 RSASAAQV
-702 QRGPHHSRTDSM
+702 QRGLHNSRTDSM
-714 TTMGGIPQ
+714 ITMNGISQP
-722 HQVPSRPRSPTP
+722 QVPSRPRSPTP
-734 DMPQLPD
+734 DMSQLPD
-741 GTYPKAKGGPVS
+741 GTYPRAKGGPVS

-778 FGSSLIQDDSF
+778 FRSSLIEDDSF
-789 SESVADVQR
+789 SGSVADVER
-798 KQRDSTP
+798 KQRASTP

-823 GKSWSSRPLP
+823 NKSWSSRPLP
-833 PIPSE
+833 PLPSE
-838 NGSMSQQTTA
+838 NGFKSQQTTA
-848 VNSRAASR
+848 VNSRPASR
-856 AADNDSLV
+856 ADDNDTLV
-864 DEINRLAFPLLFSN
+864 DEINRLAFPLLLSN
-878 QPDRRIVSAPA
+878 QSDRRIVSAPA
-889 YGQTSRRTGTLPCIS
+889 YGQVSRRTGTLPCIS

-910 TVNVDKPR
+910 TAIVEKPR

-923 PYTPPKKTS
+923 PHTPPKKAS
-932 RPMSGVEYLNQVENS
+932 RTMSGAEYLGQVETS
-947 IRVVASPTAL
+947 IRVVTSPTAL

-970 KSIKEG
+970 KLTKEDLG
-976 HGESFQH
+976 QPL
-983 QREHKED
+983 QRPREQKED
-990 MVRNF
+990 M
-995 EQYAHDTS
+995 
-1003 QPSISSPVKK
+1003 

-1021 SKLDTDG
+1021 FKLDTDG
-1028 ETLVES
+1028 DTLVES
-1034 KDGKQRTVS
+1034 KDDKQRTVS
-1043 CETRNST
+1043 CETRQSG
-1050 STSTTATS
+1050 SSSTTATS

-1073 HRDSKMINEDETSQI
+1073 NRDSKLINEYDASRTE
-1088 QETAATKADRKGQ
+1088 ETATAQADKKGQ
-1101 GLQKSSS
+1101 GWHKSSS

-1129 ATSYICMNLSRKRT
+1129 ATSCICMALSRKRT
-1143 RQEVSTLLR
+1143 RQEVAALLR
-1152 KWRKYGIMDIQVD
+1152 KWRKYGIMNIQVD

-1172 ARVGAENCL
+1172 ARVGAKNCL

-1197 HGKKQQLSIIR
+1197 HGKKQPLSIIR

>member
-1 MISSPNLFTA
+1 MA
-11 SRCLSPLFFYAYC
+11 
-24 IRPRQLPIQFF
+24 
-35 YQSSASCRFTVV
+35 
-47 SQPTLLQADF
+47 
-57 EYYVLILLQLAAIIM
+57 
-72 VEYTP
+72 EYTS
-77 KARAPLAETTNRL
+77 KTRAPLAETTNRL
-90 NVPVPVQ
+90 NVPVPAP
-97 NHQSQKARYG
+97 NHPGSKARYSQPG
-107 QSGATQYNSYHSHQN
+107 VTQCNSHRPQQN
-122 MQPDS
+122 MQPDP
-127 RGQAVAYTAY
+127 RGQAMAYDAY
-137 APAVQKPQQSAE
+137 APAAQKPQQSAE

-196 HNITKQ
+196 HGITKQ

-299 AVYFFRQ
+299 AIHFFRQ

-347 HQTTTHRLAT
+347 HQTATHRLAT

-419 EFLTPEAEDLIDR
+419 EFLSPEAENLIDR
-432 MLQVNPDHRITM
+432 MLQVNPDNRITM
-444 KQIWQHLLIQKY
+444 QQIWQHLLIQKY
-456 NYLDDFGPN
+456 NYLDDFGQN

-500 SSDDELERK
+500 SSDDDLERK
-509 LGCKEPNDQK
+509 LACKEPNDQK

-559 STCEFSQPRAN
+559 STCQFSQPRAN

-615 RITVHRDGETLQASQ
+615 RITVHRDGEMLQASQ

-638 NSTRRGRASSMRAH
+638 NSTRHGRVNSMRAH

-675 THGSGPR
+675 MHGPSLR

-691 MRKRSASAAQV
+691 MRKRSASATQV
-702 QRGPHHSRTDSM
+702 QRKSRHSRTDSM
-714 TTMGGIPQ
+714 VTMSGIPQ
-722 HQVPSRPRSPTP
+722 RQPPLRPRSPTP
-734 DMPQLPD
+734 DVPQLPD
-741 GTYPKAKGGPVS
+741 GTYPRAKGGPF

-778 FGSSLIQDDSF
+778 FRSSLIQDDSF
-789 SESVADVQR
+789 SGSVADVER

-805 LSFTIDTPSEAT
+805 LSFTIGTPSEAT

-823 GKSWSSRPLP
+823 NGSWSSRPLP
-833 PIPSE
+833 PLPSE
-838 NGSMSQQTTA
+838 TGFKSQQTTA
-848 VNSRAASR
+848 VNSRPASR
-856 AADNDSLV
+856 ADNNDSLL
-864 DEINRLAFPLLFSN
+864 DEINRLAFPLLLSN
-878 QPDRRIVSAPA
+878 QSDRRVVSAPN
-889 YGQTSRRTGTLPCIS
+889 YGQV
-904 ENPGVS
+904 PGVS
-910 TVNVDKPR
+910 TVNVEKPR

-923 PYTPPKKTS
+923 PHTPPKKAS
-932 RPMSGVEYLNQVENS
+932 RPMSGIEYLDQVETS
-947 IRVVASPTAL
+947 IRVVTSPSAL

-970 KSIKEG
+970 KLTKEG
-976 HGESFQH
+976 LGQPLQH
-983 QREHKED
+983 PRGPNEG
-990 MVRNF
+990 MVANY
-995 EQYAHDTS
+995 EQFGQDAL
-1003 QPSISSPVKK
+1003 QPGFPSLAKK
-1013 KKSWFKRS
+1013 KKSWFRRS

-1028 ETLVES
+1028 ETMVES
-1034 KDGKQRTVS
+1034 NGDKQRTVS
-1043 CETRNST
+1043 CETRQSGSSSST
-1050 STSTTATS
+1050 AAS

-1073 HRDSKMINEDETSQI
+1073 SRDSKMINEDDPNQTIEMAT
-1088 QETAATKADRKGQ
+1088 TKADKKGQ
-1101 GLQKSSS
+1101 AWHKSSS

-1129 ATSYICMNLSRKRT
+1129 ATSCICMTLSRKRA
-1143 RQEVSTLLR
+1143 RHEVATLLR
-1152 KWRKYGIMDIQVD
+1152 KWRRYGIMDIQVD

>member
-1 MISSPNLFTA
+1 MAEYISKTRS
-11 SRCLSPLFFYAYC
+11 
-24 IRPRQLPIQFF
+24 
-35 YQSSASCRFTVV
+35 
-47 SQPTLLQADF
+47 
-57 EYYVLILLQLAAIIM
+57 
-72 VEYTP
+72 
-77 KARAPLAETTNRL
+77 PLAETTNRG
-90 NVPVPVQ
+90 NTSFPTQ
-97 NHQSQKARYG
+97 DYQSHKERHN
-107 QSGATQYNSYHSHQN
+107 QSDATQYRGQYTDQN
-122 MQPDS
+122 IQPDP
-127 RGQAVAYTAY
+127 RGQAMAYDAY
-137 APAVQKPQQSAE
+137 NPAVQRPPQPVE

-196 HNITKQ
+196 HSITHQ

-236 GEMRVPVSIERE
+236 GEMRVPVAIERE

-289 NTKGRLSEEV
+289 NSKGRLSEEV
-299 AVYFFRQ
+299 AIYFFRQ

-347 HQTTTHRLAT
+347 HQTASHRLAT

-372 RQYRGDKADIWSMG
+372 RQYRGDRADIWSMG

-408 NKTKKGQYKMP
+408 GKTKKGQYEMP
-419 EFLTPEAEDLIDR
+419 KFLSPEAEDLIRR
-432 MLQVNPDHRITM
+432 MLQVNPDNRISM
-444 KQIWQHLLIQKY
+444 KQIWQHPLVQRY
-456 NYLDDFGPN
+456 NYLDDFGQN

-475 FQYAPIPPHQI
+475 FLYTPILQQQI

-500 SSDDELERK
+500 FSDDDLEMK
-509 LGCKEPNDQK
+509 LSCKEPNDQK
-519 AFYWLLYNYREQ
+519 AFYWLLHNYREQ

-559 STCEFSQPRAN
+559 STCQFYQPRAN

-581 ISTTAETEDGTVQS
+581 ISTAAETEAGTIQS
-595 YDPYRGSRMLKACGS
+595 YDPYRGSRILKTCGS

-615 RITVHRDGETLQASQ
+615 RITVHRDGEMIQTSQ

-638 NSTRRGRASSMRAH
+638 NVTRRRQASSVRTFA
-652 TGRSQSSR
+652 GRPQSSK
-660 GSMSSLRSNRQGTPQ
+660 GSMSSLHSNIQGTPQ
-675 THGSGPR
+675 MHGPSLR

-691 MRKRSASAAQV
+691 IRKRSASAAQI
-702 QRGPHHSRTDSM
+702 QRGPHRSRANSM
-714 TTMGGIPQ
+714 VSDGIP
-722 HQVPSRPRSPTP
+722 HQAHSRPRSPTP
-734 DMPQLPD
+734 EMPQLPN
-741 GTYPKAKGGPVS
+741 GTYPRAKGGPVH

-778 FGSSLIQDDSF
+778 FRSSLIEDDSF
-789 SESVADVQR
+789 SGSLTDAER

-805 LSFTIDTPSEAT
+805 FSFTIDTPSEAT

-823 GKSWSSRPLP
+823 MMSWSSRPLP
-833 PIPSE
+833 PLPLDTGLE
-838 NGSMSQQTTA
+838 SQQTTA
-848 VNSRAASR
+848 VNSRPASR
-856 AADNDSLV
+856 AGDRNTLADQANL
-864 DEINRLAFPLLFSN
+864 LALPVLLSN
-878 QPDRRIVSAPA
+878 QSDRRVVSAP
-889 YGQTSRRTGTLPCIS
+889 YGQVSRRTGTLPCIS
-904 ENPGVS
+904 EIPGGGNTS
-910 TVNVDKPR
+910 NAEKTR

-923 PYTPPKKTS
+923 PQTPSKKAY
-932 RPMSGVEYLNQVENS
+932 RPISGVEYLNHVENS
-947 IRVVASPTAL
+947 IRVVTSPTAQ

-970 KSIKEG
+970 KITKVDLG
-976 HGESFQH
+976 RPFDHH
-983 QREHKED
+983 L
-990 MVRNF
+990 
-995 EQYAHDTS
+995 EQLENTTMNYGRHEQDAL
-1003 QPSISSPVKK
+1003 QPNPHSPVKK

-1021 SKLDTDG
+1021 FKLDSD
-1028 ETLVES
+1028 ETLVGS
-1034 KDGKQRTVS
+1034 KDEKQRTVS
-1043 CETRNST
+1043 CETHQS
-1050 STSTTATS
+1050 SSSSTTAAS
-1058 TKKRN
+1058 SKKRN

-1073 HRDSKMINEDETSQI
+1073 NRDSKMIIEDHESRDQQMAT
-1088 QETAATKADRKGQ
+1088 TKADMKGQ
-1101 GLQKSSS
+1101 GWHRSPSA
-1108 GSSRNIEVKQNWL
+1108 SSRNIEVKQNWL

-1129 ATSYICMNLSRKRT
+1129 ATSYICMTLSRKRA
-1143 RQEVSTLLR
+1143 RQEVAILLR
-1152 KWRKYGIMDIQVD
+1152 EWRKRKYGIRGIQVD

-1172 ARVGAENCL
+1172 ARVGAKNCL
-1181 NLKPVAFAA
+1181 NLKEVAFAA

-1197 HGKKQQLSIIR
+1197 HGKKQPLSIIR

-1213 GAASSFHRV
+1213 GAASSFHKV
-1222 VDTMRIV
+1222 VDTIRIV
-1229 FTDRNLVVKD
+1229 FTDRDLVVKD
-1239 PSKQK
+1239 RSKQK

>member
-1 MISSPNLFTA
+1 MAEYISKTRS
-11 SRCLSPLFFYAYC
+11 
-24 IRPRQLPIQFF
+24 
-35 YQSSASCRFTVV
+35 
-47 SQPTLLQADF
+47 
-57 EYYVLILLQLAAIIM
+57 
-72 VEYTP
+72 
-77 KARAPLAETTNRL
+77 PLAETTNRI
-90 NVPVPVQ
+90 NTSFPAQ
-97 NHQSQKARYG
+97 DYQSHKARYNQSNVAQYQG
-107 QSGATQYNSYHSHQN
+107 QYTDQN
-122 MQPDS
+122 MQPDP
-127 RGQAVAYTAY
+127 RGQAMAHDARD
-137 APAVQKPQQSAE
+137 PAMQRPPQPAE

-178 QLGKT
+178 QLGRT

-196 HNITKQ
+196 HSITNQ

-236 GEMRVPVSIERE
+236 GEMRVPVAIERE

-299 AVYFFRQ
+299 AIYFFRQ

-347 HQTTTHRLAT
+347 HQTATHRLAT

-372 RQYRGDKADIWSMG
+372 RQYRGDRADIWSMG
-386 VILYAMLSAT
+386 VILFAMLSAT

-408 NKTKKGQYKMP
+408 GKTKRGQYEMP
-419 EFLTPEAEDLIDR
+419 KFLSPEAEDLIRR

-444 KQIWQHLLIQKY
+444 KQIWQHPLIQRY
-456 NYLDDFGPN
+456 NYLDDFGQN

-475 FQYAPIPPHQI
+475 FQYTPILQHQI

-500 SSDDELERK
+500 FSDDDLEMK
-509 LGCKEPNDQK
+509 LACKEPNDQK
-519 AFYWLLYNYREQ
+519 AFYWLLHNYREQ

-540 SHSMS
+540 SRSMS

-581 ISTTAETEDGTVQS
+581 ISTAAETEDGTIQS
-595 YDPYRGSRMLKACGS
+595 YDPYRGSRMLKTCGS

-615 RITVHRDGETLQASQ
+615 RITVHRDGEMSQTSQ

-638 NSTRRGRASSMRAH
+638 NATRRRRASSVRTF
-652 TGRSQSSR
+652 TGRPQSSR
-660 GSMSSLRSNRQGTPQ
+660 GSMSSLHSNRQGTPQ
-675 THGSGPR
+675 MHGPGLR

-691 MRKRSASAAQV
+691 MRKRSASSAHA
-702 QRGPHHSRTDSM
+702 QRGPGRSRANSIVAD
-714 TTMGGIPQ
+714 GIPQ
-722 HQVPSRPRSPTP
+722 QVPPRPRSPTP
-734 DMPQLPD
+734 EMPQLPN
-741 GTYPKAKGGPVS
+741 GTYPRAKGGPVL

-778 FGSSLIQDDSF
+778 FRSSLIEDDSF
-789 SESVADVQR
+789 SGSLTDVER

-805 LSFTIDTPSEAT
+805 FSFTIDTPSEAT

-823 GKSWSSRPLP
+823 NKSWSSRPLP
-833 PIPSE
+833 PLPLE
-838 NGSMSQQTTA
+838 YGFKSQQTTA
-848 VNSRAASR
+848 VNSRPASR
-856 AADNDSLV
+856 AEDRDSSADQVNL
-864 DEINRLAFPLLFSN
+864 LALPVLLSN
-878 QPDRRIVSAPA
+878 QSDRRVVSAP
-889 YGQTSRRTGTLPCIS
+889 YGQVSRRTGTLPCIS
-904 ENPGVS
+904 ENPGGN
-910 TVNVDKPR
+910 TANVEKTR

-923 PYTPPKKTS
+923 PHTPSKKAN
-932 RPMSGVEYLNQVENS
+932 RPVSGVEYLNQVETS
-947 IRVVASPTAL
+947 IRVVTSPTAQ

-970 KSIKEG
+970 KKP
-976 HGESFQH
+976 
-983 QREHKED
+983 KED
-990 MVRNF
+990 LGRPLYHHL
-995 EQYAHDTS
+995 EQPENMIKNYGHYEQDDL
-1003 QPSISSPVKK
+1003 QPSLHSPVKK

-1021 SKLDTDG
+1021 FKLDSD

-1034 KDGKQRTVS
+1034 KDEKPRTVS
-1043 CETRNST
+1043 CETRQSA
-1050 STSTTATS
+1050 SSSTTAAS
-1058 TKKRN
+1058 SKKRN

-1073 HRDSKMINEDETSQI
+1073 NRDSTMIIEDHANRNQQMAT
-1088 QETAATKADRKGQ
+1088 TKAERKEQ
-1101 GLQKSSS
+1101 GWHRSSS

-1129 ATSYICMNLSRKRT
+1129 ATSYICMTLSRKRA
-1143 RQEVSTLLR
+1143 RQEVACLLR
-1152 KWRKYGIMDIQVD
+1152 EWRKYGIRSIQVD
-1165 KERNIVF
+1165 RERNIVF
-1172 ARVGAENCL
+1172 ARVGAKNCL
-1181 NLKPVAFAA
+1181 NLKEVAFAA
-1190 EVMTVIE
+1190 EVMTAIE
-1197 HGKKQQLSIIR
+1197 HGKKQPLSIIR

-1213 GAASSFHRV
+1213 GAASSFHKV

-1229 FTDRNLVVKD
+1229 LTDRNLVVKD
-1239 PSKQK
+1239 RSKQK

>member
-1 MISSPNLFTA
+1 
-11 SRCLSPLFFYAYC
+11 
-24 IRPRQLPIQFF
+24 
-35 YQSSASCRFTVV
+35 
-47 SQPTLLQADF
+47 
-57 EYYVLILLQLAAIIM
+57 M

-77 KARAPLAETTNRL
+77 KPRAPLAETTNRL
-90 NVPVPVQ
+90 NVPVPAQ

-475 FQYAPIPPHQI
+475 FQYAPVPPHQI

-519 AFYWLLYNYREQ
+519 AFYWLLYSYREQ

-660 GSMSSLRSNRQGTPQ
+660 GSMSSLRSNRQSTPQ
-675 THGSGPR
+675 THGSGLR

-702 QRGPHHSRTDSM
+702 QRGPHHSRTGSM
-714 TTMGGIPQ
+714 TTMGGLPQ
-722 HQVPSRPRSPTP
+722 HPVPSRPRSPTP

-798 KQRDSTP
+798 KQRESTP

-848 VNSRAASR
+848 VNSRSASR
-856 AADNDSLV
+856 AADNDTLV

-970 KSIKEG
+970 KSTNEG
-976 HGESFQH
+976 HGQPLQH

-990 MVRNF
+990 MVRNY

-1003 QPSISSPVKK
+1003 HPGISSPVKK

-1034 KDGKQRTVS
+1034 KDDKQRTVS

-1073 HRDSKMINEDETSQI
+1073 HRDSKMINEDDTSQH
-1088 QETAATKADRKGQ
+1088 QETAATKVDKKGQ

>member
-1 MISSPNLFTA
+1 MAEYISSKTR
-11 SRCLSPLFFYAYC
+11 S
-24 IRPRQLPIQFF
+24 
-35 YQSSASCRFTVV
+35 
-47 SQPTLLQADF
+47 
-57 EYYVLILLQLAAIIM
+57 
-72 VEYTP
+72 
-77 KARAPLAETTNRL
+77 PLAETTNRL
-90 NVPVPVQ
+90 NAAFPAQDHRGRKARHNPADSAQYHGYYADQNSQADTRCQAAAFDAHVPV
-97 NHQSQKARYG
+97 ARR
-107 QSGATQYNSYHSHQN
+107 
-122 MQPDS
+122 P
-127 RGQAVAYTAY
+127 
-137 APAVQKPQQSAE
+137 PQSAE
-149 AAKRLSQ
+149 AIKRLSQ

-178 QLGKT
+178 QLGRT

-196 HNITKQ
+196 HSITNQ

-210 RRMAYLVQDSS
+210 RRMAYLVQESS

-236 GEMRVPVSIERE
+236 GEMRVPVAIERE

-299 AVYFFRQ
+299 AIYFFRQ

-347 HQTTTHRLAT
+347 HQTATHRLAT

-372 RQYRGDKADIWSMG
+372 QQYRGDRADIWSMG

-408 NKTKKGQYKMP
+408 GKTKKGQYEMP
-419 EFLTPEAEDLIDR
+419 KFLSPEAEDLIRR

-444 KQIWQHLLIQKY
+444 KQIWQHPLIQRY
-456 NYLDDFGPN
+456 NYLDDFGQN

-475 FQYAPIPPHQI
+475 FQYTPIQQHQI

-500 SSDDELERK
+500 FSDDDLEMK

-519 AFYWLLYNYREQ
+519 AFYWLLHNYREQ

-545 DYHHLKPNSWKKRV
+545 DYHHLKPNAWKKRV

-581 ISTTAETEDGTVQS
+581 ISTAAETEAGTIQS

-615 RITVHRDGETLQASQ
+615 RITVHRDGEMLQTSQ
-630 STRKRSGS
+630 SARRRSGS
-638 NSTRRGRASSMRAH
+638 NTTRRRRASSVR
-652 TGRSQSSR
+652 TFNGRPQSSR
-660 GSMSSLRSNRQGTPQ
+660 GSMSSLHSNRQGTPQ
-675 THGSGPR
+675 MHGPGLR

-691 MRKRSASAAQV
+691 VRKRSSSAAQM
-702 QRGPHHSRTDSM
+702 QRGPRRSRASSIATD
-714 TTMGGIPQ
+714 GIANQGAP
-722 HQVPSRPRSPTP
+722 RPRSPTP
-734 DMPQLPD
+734 EMPQLPN
-741 GTYPKAKGGPVS
+741 GTYPRARGGPVS

-778 FGSSLIQDDSF
+778 FRSSLMEDDSF
-789 SESVADVQR
+789 SGSLTDAER

-805 LSFTIDTPSEAT
+805 FSLTIDSPSEAT
-817 APTEFS
+817 APSEFS
-823 GKSWSSRPLP
+823 NKSWSSRPLP
-833 PIPSE
+833 PLPLDP
-838 NGSMSQQTTA
+838 GFKGQQTTA
-848 VNSRAASR
+848 VNCRPVSRAGGR
-856 AADNDSLV
+856 DKFQDHV
-864 DEINRLAFPLLFSN
+864 NRLALPVLLPS
-878 QPDRRIVSAPA
+878 QSDRRVVSAP
-889 YGQTSRRTGTLPCIS
+889 YGHASRRTGTLPCIS

-910 TVNVDKPR
+910 AANAEKAR

-923 PYTPPKKTS
+923 PHTPPKKAANR
-932 RPMSGVEYLNQVENS
+932 RPMSGVEYLNQVETS
-947 IRVVASPTAL
+947 IRVVTSPTAQ

-970 KSIKEG
+970 KVP
-976 HGESFQH
+976 
-983 QREHKED
+983 KED
-990 MVRNF
+990 LGQPPHRLEQPEKVVRNYG
-995 EQYAHDTS
+995 QGVHDAL
-1003 QPSISSPVKK
+1003 QPDPHSPVKK

-1021 SKLDTDG
+1021 FKIDSDD

-1034 KDGKQRTVS
+1034 KDNRQRTVS
-1043 CETRNST
+1043 CETRQSG
-1050 STSTTATS
+1050 SSSAAAGPS
-1058 TKKRN
+1058 KKRN

-1073 HRDSKMINEDETSQI
+1073 NRDSKMIIEGEKERATIGFELEGLTWSTEHAGGNQ
-1088 QETAATKADRKGQ
+1088 QMANTKADRKGQ
-1101 GLQKSSS
+1101 GWHRTSS

-1129 ATSYICMNLSRKRT
+1129 ATSYICMTLPRKRA
-1143 RQEVSTLLR
+1143 RQEVAALLR
-1152 KWRKYGIMDIQVD
+1152 EWRKYGIRSIQVD
-1165 KERNIVF
+1165 RERNIVF
-1172 ARVGAENCL
+1172 ARVGAKNCETCPLEPKANDSAGL
-1181 NLKPVAFAA
+1181 NLKEVAFAA
-1190 EVMTVIE
+1190 EVMKAIE
-1197 HGKKQQLSIIR
+1197 HGKKQQLSIVR

-1213 GAASSFHRV
+1213 GAASSFHKV

-1229 FTDRNLVVKD
+1229 FADRSLVVED
-1239 PSKQK
+1239 QSKQK

>member
-1 MISSPNLFTA
+1 MADHTA
-11 SRCLSPLFFYAYC
+11 
-24 IRPRQLPIQFF
+24 
-35 YQSSASCRFTVV
+35 
-47 SQPTLLQADF
+47 
-57 EYYVLILLQLAAIIM
+57 
-72 VEYTP
+72 
-77 KARAPLAETTNRL
+77 KHRAPLAETTNRL
-90 NVPVPVQ
+90 NIPAPAHHYQ
-97 NHQSQKARYG
+97 NSKARRS
-107 QSGATQYNSYHSHQN
+107 QSGAAQCYSYYPGQN
-122 MQPDS
+122 MQPNAHP
-127 RGQAVAYTAY
+127 QAAAYDAY
-137 APAVQKPQQSAE
+137 APVVQGGQQPAD

-161 TSSSQ
+161 TSSSN

-196 HNITKQ
+196 HSITKQ

-236 GEMRVPVSIERE
+236 GEMRVPVAIERE

-347 HQTTTHRLAT
+347 HQTATHRLAT

-408 NKTKKGQYKMP
+408 GKTKKGQYKMP
-419 EFLTPEAEDLIDR
+419 DFLSPEAEDLIRR
-432 MLQVNPDHRITM
+432 MLQVNPDQRITM
-444 KQIWQHLLIQKY
+444 KQIWQHPLIQKY
-456 NYLDDFGPN
+456 NYLDDFGHN

-475 FQYAPIPPHQI
+475 FQYAPIPRHQI

-500 SSDDELERK
+500 FSDDDLEMK
-509 LGCKEPNDQK
+509 LASKEPNDQK

-545 DYHHLKPNSWKKRV
+545 DYHHLKPNSWRKRV

-581 ISTTAETEDGTVQS
+581 ISTAAETEDGTVQS
-595 YDPYRGSRMLKACGS
+595 YDPFRGSRMLKTCGS

-615 RITVHRDGETLQASQ
+615 RITVHRNGEMLQTSQ
-630 STRKRSGS
+630 STRTRSVS
-638 NSTRRGRASSMRAH
+638 NATRRRRASSVR
-652 TGRSQSSR
+652 TNIGRPPSSR
-660 GSMSSLRSNRQGTPQ
+660 GSMSSLQTRQGTPQ
-675 THGSGPR
+675 RHGPGLR

-691 MRKRSASAAQV
+691 IRKRSASAAQV
-702 QRGPHHSRTDSM
+702 QRGPHPSRESSVVAN
-714 TTMGGIPQ
+714 GFKHP
-722 HQVPSRPRSPTP
+722 VPSRARSPTP
-734 DMPQLPD
+734 EMPQLPD
-741 GTYPKAKGGPVS
+741 GTYPRAKGGPVF
-753 KDASLLFNEELRHF
+753 KDASLLLNEELRHF
-767 SNNIAKDCDDA
+767 SNTIAKDCDEA
-778 FGSSLIQDDSF
+778 FRCSLIEDESF
-789 SESVADVQR
+789 TGSAADVDR

-817 APTEFS
+817 APSEFS
-823 GKSWSSRPLP
+823 NKSWSTRPLP
-833 PIPSE
+833 PLPSE
-838 NGSMSQQTTA
+838 SAFSSQQTTA
-848 VNSRAASR
+848 VNSRPASR
-856 AADNDSLV
+856 AEDRDTLV
-864 DEINRLAFPLLFSN
+864 EEIDRLALPLLLSN
-878 QPDRRIVSAPA
+878 KPDRRVVSAPA
-889 YGQTSRRTGTLPCIS
+889 YGHVSRRTGTLPCIS
-904 ENPGVS
+904 ENPVV
-910 TVNVDKPR
+910 TTANAEKTR

-923 PYTPPKKTS
+923 PQTPSNKAS
-932 RPMSGVEYLNQVENS
+932 RPMSGVDYLNNVETS
-947 IRVVASPTAL
+947 IRVVNSPSAL

-970 KSIKEG
+970 KPTKE
-976 HGESFQH
+976 SLVQPLQIQRK
-983 QREHKED
+983 QRETL
-990 MVRNF
+990 VREHEHNA
-995 EQYAHDTS
+995 QDAS
-1003 QPSISSPVKK
+1003 QTGLNSPVKK
-1013 KKSWFKRS
+1013 KKSWFRRS
-1021 SKLDTDG
+1021 FKPETDG
-1028 ETLVES
+1028 EPLAES

-1043 CETRNST
+1043 CETRQSA
-1050 STSTTATS
+1050 SSSTTAHS
-1058 TKKRN
+1058 SKKRN

-1073 HRDSKMINEDETSQI
+1073 NRDSKIIEDDMSPT
-1088 QETAATKADRKGQ
+1088 QETATARTDKKGQ
-1101 GLQKSSS
+1101 GWHRSSS

-1129 ATSYICMNLSRKRT
+1129 ATSHICMTLSRKRA
-1143 RQEVSTLLR
+1143 RQEVAMLLR
-1152 KWRKYGIMDIQVD
+1152 KWRKYGMTDIQVD
-1165 KERNIVF
+1165 KERNIIF
-1172 ARVGAENCL
+1172 ARVGTENCL

-1197 HGKKQQLSIIR
+1197 HGKKQPLSIIR

>member
-1 MISSPNLFTA
+1 MAEYISKT
-11 SRCLSPLFFYAYC
+11 RSPL
-24 IRPRQLPIQFF
+24 
-35 YQSSASCRFTVV
+35 V
-47 SQPTLLQADF
+47 
-57 EYYVLILLQLAAIIM
+57 
-72 VEYTP
+72 
-77 KARAPLAETTNRL
+77 ETTNRL
-90 NVPVPVQ
+90 NMPFPGVQ
-97 NHQSQKARYG
+97 DPQSHKARSNYSNNAQYPG
-107 QSGATQYNSYHSHQN
+107 QYTAHQN
-122 MQPDS
+122 IHRDT
-127 RGQAVAYTAY
+127 RGQAGAYDAY
-137 APAVQKPQQSAE
+137 NPPPAQRPQQPAD

-196 HNITKQ
+196 HSITHQ
-202 LAAVKIVN
+202 MAAVKIVN

-236 GEMRVPVSIERE
+236 GEMRVPVAIERE

-289 NTKGRLSEEV
+289 NSKGRLSEEV
-299 AVYFFRQ
+299 AIYFFRQ

-347 HQTTTHRLAT
+347 HQTASHRLAT

-372 RQYRGDKADIWSMG
+372 RQYRGDRADIWSMG

-408 NKTKKGQYKMP
+408 GKTKKGQYEMP
-419 EFLTPEAEDLIDR
+419 KFLSPEAEDLIRR

-444 KQIWQHLLIQKY
+444 KQIWQHPLIQKY
-456 NYLDDFGPN
+456 NYLDDFGQN

-475 FQYAPIPPHQI
+475 FQYAPILQHQI

-500 SSDDELERK
+500 FSDDDLEMK
-509 LGCKEPNDQK
+509 LSCKEPNDQK
-519 AFYWLLYNYREQ
+519 AFYWLLHNYREQ

-559 STCEFSQPRAN
+559 STCEFYQPRAN

-581 ISTTAETEDGTVQS
+581 ISTTAETENGTVQS

-615 RITVHRDGETLQASQ
+615 RITVHRDGEMTQASQ
-630 STRKRSGS
+630 SIRKRSAS
-638 NSTRRGRASSMRAH
+638 NATRRPRASSVRTFA
-652 TGRSQSSR
+652 GRTQSSR
-660 GSMSSLRSNRQGTPQ
+660 GSVSSLHSNRQGTPQ
-675 THGSGPR
+675 RHGPGLR

-691 MRKRSASAAQV
+691 VRKRSASAAQI
-702 QRGPHHSRTDSM
+702 QRGPHRSRTNSM
-714 TTMGGIPQ
+714 ASDGVSRR
-722 HQVPSRPRSPTP
+722 VPSRPRSPTP
-734 DMPQLPD
+734 EMPQLPN
-741 GTYPKAKGGPVS
+741 GMYPKAKGEPAY

-778 FGSSLIQDDSF
+778 FRSSLIEDDSI
-789 SESVADVQR
+789 SGSLTDMEKR
-798 KQRDSTP
+798 QRDSTP
-805 LSFTIDTPSEAT
+805 FSFTIDTPSEAT
-817 APTEFS
+817 TPTEFS
-823 GKSWSSRPLP
+823 CMSWSSRPLP
-833 PIPSE
+833 PLPLEPGPKAANIK
-838 NGSMSQQTTA
+838 
-848 VNSRAASR
+848 SRPASR
-856 AADNDSLV
+856 ADQVNL
-864 DEINRLAFPLLFSN
+864 LALPLLLPS
-878 QPDRRIVSAPA
+878 QSDRRVVSAP
-889 YGQTSRRTGTLPCIS
+889 YGQVSRRTGTLPCIN
-904 ENPGVS
+904 ENPGPGGGGNTT
-910 TVNVDKPR
+910 TVEKTR

-923 PYTPPKKTS
+923 PHSPTKKAN
-932 RPMSGVEYLNQVENS
+932 RPISGLEYLNQVENS
-947 IRVVASPTAL
+947 IRVVTSPTAQG
-957 SPVKIPEPLNVRK
+957 PVEIPEPLNVRK
-970 KSIKEG
+970 KITQQNLEP
-976 HGESFQH
+976 ESTVGNYGQ
-983 QREHKED
+983 QEED
-990 MVRNF
+990 IL
-995 EQYAHDTS
+995 
-1003 QPSISSPVKK
+1003 QPGINSPVKK

-1021 SKLDTDG
+1021 FKLDSE

-1034 KDGKQRTVS
+1034 KDERQRTVS
-1043 CETRNST
+1043 SETRQS
-1050 STSTTATS
+1050 SSSSATAAS
-1058 TKKRN
+1058 SKKRN

-1073 HRDSKMINEDETSQI
+1073 NRDSKAMVEDRQSRG
-1088 QETAATKADRKGQ
+1088 QEVATTKADTKK
-1101 GLQKSSS
+1101 QKWHRSSS
-1108 GSSRNIEVKQNWL
+1108 ASSRNIEVKQNWL

-1129 ATSYICMNLSRKRT
+1129 ATSYICMMLSRKRA
-1143 RQEVSTLLR
+1143 RQEVAILLR
-1152 KWRKYGIMDIQVD
+1152 EWRKRRYGIKGIQVD

-1172 ARVGAENCL
+1172 ARVAAKNCL
-1181 NLKPVAFAA
+1181 NLKEVAFAA

-1197 HGKKQQLSIIR
+1197 HGKKQPLSIIR

-1213 GAASSFHRV
+1213 GAASSFHKV

-1239 PSKQK
+1239 RGKQK

>member
-1 MISSPNLFTA
+1 MADYIST
-11 SRCLSPLFFYAYC
+11 
-24 IRPRQLPIQFF
+24 
-35 YQSSASCRFTVV
+35 
-47 SQPTLLQADF
+47 
-57 EYYVLILLQLAAIIM
+57 
-72 VEYTP
+72 
-77 KARAPLAETTNRL
+77 ARAPLAENTNRL
-90 NVPVPVQ
+90 NVPMTAQ
-97 NHQSQKARYG
+97 DHQSYKARYN
-107 QSGATQYNSYHSHQN
+107 QSDVAQCHSYHPYQSA
-122 MQPDS
+122 QPDP
-127 RGQAVAYTAY
+127 RGQAVAYDAY
-137 APAVQKPQQSAE
+137 TPAVQRPQQSAE

-196 HNITKQ
+196 HGITKQ

-289 NTKGRLSEEV
+289 NTKGRLSEKV
-299 AVYFFRQ
+299 AVHFFRQ

-347 HQTTTHRLAT
+347 HQTATHRLAT

-372 RQYRGDKADIWSMG
+372 RSYRGDRADIWSMG

-408 NKTKKGQYKMP
+408 GKTKKGQYKMP
-419 EFLTPEAEDLIDR
+419 EFLSPEAENLIDR

-444 KQIWQHLLIQKY
+444 RQIWQHLLIQKY
-456 NYLDDFGPN
+456 NYLDDFGQD

-475 FQYAPIPPHQI
+475 FQYAPIPQHQI

-545 DYHHLKPNSWKKRV
+545 DYHHLKPNSWKKRI

-615 RITVHRDGETLQASQ
+615 RITVHRDGEMLQASQ

-660 GSMSSLRSNRQGTPQ
+660 GSMSSLHSNRQGTPQ
-675 THGSGPR
+675 LYGPGLR

-691 MRKRSASAAQV
+691 IRKRSASAAQV
-702 QRGPHHSRTDSM
+702 QQGPRCSRTDSM
-714 TTMGGIPQ
+714 ITMDGISH
-722 HQVPSRPRSPTP
+722 HQAPVRPRSPTP

-741 GTYPKAKGGPVS
+741 GTYPRAKGGGPVF
-753 KDASLLFNEELRHF
+753 KDASILFNEELRHF

-778 FGSSLIQDDSF
+778 FRSSLIEEDSF
-789 SESVADVQR
+789 SGSVAEVER
-798 KQRDSTP
+798 RQRDSTP

-823 GKSWSSRPLP
+823 NKSWSSRPLP
-833 PIPSE
+833 PLPSE
-838 NGSMSQQTTA
+838 NGFQSQQTTA
-848 VNSRAASR
+848 ANSRPASR
-856 AADNDSLV
+856 ADDGDNLL
-864 DEINRLAFPLLFSN
+864 DEINRLAFPLLLSN

-889 YGQTSRRTGTLPCIS
+889 YGQVSRRTGTLPCIS
-904 ENPGVS
+904 ENPVVS
-910 TVNVDKPR
+910 TAHVEKSR

-923 PYTPPKKTS
+923 PHTPPKKAS
-932 RPMSGVEYLNQVENS
+932 RPMSGVEYLNHVETS
-947 IRVVASPTAL
+947 IRVVDSPTLL

-970 KSIKEG
+970 KLTKEDLG
-976 HGESFQH
+976 QPLQR
-983 QREHKED
+983 QREQKEN
-990 MVRNF
+990 MVRSH
-995 EQYAHDTS
+995 EQYMQETIQS
-1003 QPSISSPVKK
+1003 GFSSPVKK

-1021 SKLDTDG
+1021 LKPDVDS

-1034 KDGKQRTVS
+1034 KDDKQRTVS
-1043 CETRNST
+1043 CETRQSG
-1050 STSTTATS
+1050 SSSATATS

-1073 HRDSKMINEDETSQI
+1073 NRDSKMIIEDDTSRI
-1088 QETAATKADRKGQ
+1088 QEAATTKADMKGQ
-1101 GLQKSSS
+1101 GWHKSPS

-1129 ATSYICMNLSRKRT
+1129 ATSCICMTLSRKRA
-1143 RQEVSTLLR
+1143 RQEVATLLR
-1152 KWRKYGIMDIQVD
+1152 KWRRYGITDVEVD
-1165 KERNIVF
+1165 RERNIVF

-1197 HGKKQQLSIIR
+1197 HGKKQPLSIIR